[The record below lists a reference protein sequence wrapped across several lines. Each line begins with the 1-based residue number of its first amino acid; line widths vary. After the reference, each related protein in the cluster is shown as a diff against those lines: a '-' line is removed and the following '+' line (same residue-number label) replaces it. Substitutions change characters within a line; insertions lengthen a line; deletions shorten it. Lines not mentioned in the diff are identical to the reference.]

1 MDNLF
6 FQILVEFGLPV
17 ASATVMGVFIYI
29 ILKYILDS
37 VIGQVNSI
45 HGIIMGLD
53 NRIKTMNNDM
63 IKLDL
68 LISHALNIA
77 SAVVLWNF
85 VRPRGWVASL
95 DGLDTNTCFAT
106 RRVT

>member
-1 MDNLF
+1 MENLF

-29 ILKYILDS
+29 ILKYILNS

-68 LISHALNIA
+68 LISHALN
-77 SAVVLWNF
+77 L
-85 VRPRGWVASL
+85 RPDEDRISRA
-95 DGLDTNTCFAT
+95 DGKVDA
-106 RRVT
+106 RKD

>member
-6 FQILVEFGLPV
+6 FQILVEFGLLV
-17 ASATVMGVFIYI
+17 ASATVMGIFIYI

-63 IKLDL
+63 IKLDVQ
-68 LISHALNIA
+68 ISSALDLRQDEDRIA
-77 SAVVLWNF
+77 RA
-85 VRPRGWVASL
+85 
-95 DGLDTNTCFAT
+95 DGKTDA
-106 RRVT
+106 RKD

>member
-1 MDNLF
+1 MNLF
-6 FQILVEFGLPV
+6 FEILVEFGLPV

-68 LISHALNIA
+68 LISHALK
-77 SAVVLWNF
+77 L
-85 VRPRGWVASL
+85 RPDEDRISRA
-95 DGLDTNTCFAT
+95 DGKNDA
-106 RRVT
+106 RRD